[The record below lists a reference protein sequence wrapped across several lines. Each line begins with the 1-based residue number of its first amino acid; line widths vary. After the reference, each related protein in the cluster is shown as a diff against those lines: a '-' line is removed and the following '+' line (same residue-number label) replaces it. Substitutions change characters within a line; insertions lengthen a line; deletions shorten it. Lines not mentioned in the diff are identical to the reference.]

1 MSRPFIFGL
10 CFALAI
16 AGCARVTSS
25 NLNPFNWFGSST
37 VVATTPEARDP
48 QQPLVPPGALAPPPD
63 TRELVPDI
71 TGLVIE
77 PTADGAIIRASGV
90 VPTQGYY
97 NAQLVLQSFENGVLT
112 YEMRA
117 EEPAGGGVSVGSV
130 ASRTLN
136 VATSVA
142 GTTLDAVRT
151 VRVVGDATTRIVT
164 R

>member
-1 MSRPFIFGL
+1 MLRPLAL
-10 CFALAI
+10 CLCLTLSV
-16 AGCARVTSS
+16 AGCQRVSSS
-25 NLNPFNWFGSST
+25 NLNPLNWFGSST
-37 VVATTPEARDP
+37 VVPTTPAATSETR
-48 QQPLVPPGALAPPPD
+48 PLVPAGGLNPAPD
-63 TRELVPDI
+63 TRERVPDI

-77 PTADGAIIRASGV
+77 QTPQGAIIRATGV
-90 VPTQGYY
+90 APTQGYY

-117 EEPAGGGVSVGSV
+117 EEPTGSVSVGSI

-142 GTTLDAVRT
+142 GATLDAVRT
-151 VRVVGDATTRIVT
+151 VRVVGDTTTRVIS